1 MKIRL
6 IIGLILLLSLESCA
20 NRTHY
25 ESLPTGNVGRLM
37 QIEDF
42 KNVKQ
47 YCPQFGRE
55 ALLTVSSLQYQ
66 IAELKAQQGI
76 K

>member
-6 IIGLILLLSLESCA
+6 IIGLILLLSLNACA
-20 NRTHY
+20 KQSHY
-25 ESLPTGNVGRLM
+25 ESLPTDNVGRLM

-47 YCPQFGRE
+47 HCPVFGRE
-55 ALLTVSSLQYQ
+55 ALLTVNSLQYQ